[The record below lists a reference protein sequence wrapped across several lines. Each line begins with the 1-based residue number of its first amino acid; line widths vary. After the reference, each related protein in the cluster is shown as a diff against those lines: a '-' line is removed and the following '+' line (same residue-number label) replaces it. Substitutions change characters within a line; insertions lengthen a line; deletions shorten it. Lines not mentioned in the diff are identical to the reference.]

1 MVRLVYRARSSH
13 GVSSSVFPKTNT
25 ATMHSSRPA
34 AILFLLSP
42 SAFAASCSSFTPSQD
57 PYSQP
62 ATNTFI
68 ISKGVICDSTTDVC
82 QVPIGGYVTDGRT
95 LNITTDSEDSIYQRI
110 ADTVGFSFN
119 ESITTWWGS
128 LNVSEPDTWPIENG
142 TSGYVGWTAIHRC
155 TSGQLSGCDAS
166 TVEGIHVEACTPFP
180 PGGDVELSGTT
191 AAITTDRSTAEALTC
206 NPANTTAAQNG
217 NYSNSCSTADMQP
230 EEGAASGLGG
240 VSLVLLFGSLLVAF
254 VGI

>member
-1 MVRLVYRARSSH
+1 
-13 GVSSSVFPKTNT
+13 
-25 ATMHSSRPA
+25 MHSSTPA

-62 ATNTFI
+62 ASNTFI
-68 ISKGVICDSTTDVC
+68 ISK
-82 QVPIGGYVTDGRT
+82 
-95 LNITTDSEDSIYQRI
+95 DSIYQRI

-128 LNVSEPDTWPIENG
+128 LNVSEPDTWPIQNG

-217 NYSNSCSTADMQP
+217 NYSTSCSTADSQP
-230 EEGAASGLGG
+230 EEGAAGGLGG

>member
-1 MVRLVYRARSSH
+1 MV
-13 GVSSSVFPKTNT
+13 
-25 ATMHSSRPA
+25 TMHTITPA
-34 AILFLLSP
+34 AILFFLLP
-42 SAFAASCSSFTPSQD
+42 SASAASCSSFTPSQD

-62 ATNTFI
+62 ASNTFI
-68 ISKGVICDSTTDVC
+68 ISKGVTCDSTTDVC
-82 QVPIGGYVTDGRT
+82 RVPIGGYVTDGRT

-119 ESITTWWGS
+119 ESKTTWWGS
-128 LNVSEPDTWPIENG
+128 SNFSEPDTWPIQNG

-155 TSGQLSGCDAS
+155 TAGQLSDCDAS
-166 TVEGIHVEACTPFP
+166 TLEGVYVEACTPFP
-180 PGGDVELSGTT
+180 PSGDVEFSGTT

-217 NYSNSCSTADMQP
+217 NYSISCSTADSQP

-240 VSLVLLFGSLLVAF
+240 VSLVMLSASLLVGF